1 MRQSQKLAVVKEI
14 QSQKLAVVKESS
26 MIKNILVWKK
36 KVEVEEDVSI
46 FARYRAETAIAANGN
61 EYILSPP
68 QNSPEFENLEG
79 FKIIFFR

>member
-1 MRQSQKLAVVKEI
+1 MKEI

-26 MIKNILVWKK
+26 MIKYSSLEK
-36 KVEVEEDVSI
+36 KVEVDQDVSI
-46 FARYRAETAIAANGN
+46 FARYRVETAIAANGN

-79 FKIIFFR
+79 FKIFFFR